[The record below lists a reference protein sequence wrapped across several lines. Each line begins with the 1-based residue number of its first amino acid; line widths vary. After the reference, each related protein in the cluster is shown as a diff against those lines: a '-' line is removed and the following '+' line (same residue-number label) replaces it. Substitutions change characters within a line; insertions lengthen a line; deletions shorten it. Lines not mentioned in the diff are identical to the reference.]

1 MGRVDEGERHTTE
14 LQKEAKD
21 LKKQIHTVRND
32 LNHQVELLKGQ
43 TLKYHSI
50 YCIK

>member
-1 MGRVDEGERHTTE
+1 MGRVDEGERRTTE

-21 LKKQIHTVRND
+21 LKKQIHTVGND
-32 LNHQVELLKGQ
+32 LKHQVELLKGRN
-43 TLKYHSI
+43 LKYNSI